1 MTFENFWQQYP
12 RKIGKLTAKRSWEKL
27 SQENQQKAL
36 EAIVEHR
43 KYWSAKGTDWE
54 FIPHASTWLNQER
67 FEDELVIQEK
77 KKENIFKTVWNDIAE
92 AFRTMPL
99 TMKQLIPVKFFT
111 WYAMFCYWQY
121 ITSSLSLSLFGTTD
135 QASEGFSKAQQLT
148 GSLN

>member
-54 FIPHASTWLNQER
+54 YIAHASTWLNNHR
-67 FEDELVIQEK
+67 FEDELVIEQ
-77 KKENIFKTVWNDIAE
+77 KENK
-92 AFRTMPL
+92 RPPL
-99 TMKQLIPVKFFT
+99 P
-111 WYAMFCYWQY
+111 WYASDELTLAKGRELGLNPYAGETFAQFRARL
-121 ITSSLSLSLFGTTD
+121 SS
-135 QASEGFSKAQQLT
+135 KI
-148 GSLN
+148 GSVGVGA